1 MATKFLIRGLLCGLA
16 AGLLVFVCARI
27 FGEPN
32 VDGAIGF
39 EEQLAHLAGAHD
51 HAEEIVSR
59 DVQST
64 WGLFVGVMV
73 YATALGGLFSL
84 LYAYAWGR
92 MGRLGARMSAALL
105 AAAAFVAVYAVP
117 FAKYPAN
124 PPSVGNPD
132 TIGFRTA
139 LYFGMIV
146 ISIVAMVAAVN
157 LGRALLRR
165 WGVWNAAIAGGAA
178 FLVLVAIA
186 CALMP
191 AINEVPDGFPATLL
205 WQFRTV
211 AFALQAVLWTT
222 LGLSFGWL
230 TERSMASRA
239 NWAVGTP
246 LPLAGEGDRR

>member
-1 MATKFLIRGLLCGLA
+1 MATKFLIRGILCGLA
-16 AGLLVFVCARI
+16 AGLLVFIVAKI

-51 HAEEIVSR
+51 HEEEIVSR

-73 YATALGGLFSL
+73 YATAVGGLFSL

-92 MGRLGARMSAALL
+92 MGKLGARASAALL
-105 AAAAFVAVYAVP
+105 AGAAFVAIYVVP

-132 TIGFRTA
+132 TIGYRTE

-146 ISIVAMVAAVN
+146 IAIVAMIASVN
-157 LGRALLRR
+157 LGRGLSKR
-165 WGVWNAAIAGGAA
+165 WGNWNAAIAGGVA
-178 FLVLVAIA
+178 FIILAGLAYM
-186 CALMP
+186 LMP
-191 AINEVPDGFPATLL
+191 TINEVPDGFPAPLL

-211 AFALQAVLWTT
+211 AFVLQLTLWTT
-222 LGLSFGWL
+222 LGLGFGWL
-230 TERSMASRA
+230 TERSLAAQFASSSRVMASA
-239 NWAVGTP
+239 
-246 LPLAGEGDRR
+246 RR

>member
-16 AGLLVFVCARI
+16 AGLLVFICAKI

-51 HAEEIVSR
+51 HEEEIVSR

-92 MGRLGARMSAALL
+92 MGKLGARASAALL
-105 AAAAFVAVYAVP
+105 AGATFIAVYVVP
-117 FAKYPAN
+117 FTKYPAN

-132 TIGFRTA
+132 TIGTRTG

-146 ISIVAMVAAVN
+146 IAIVAMIAAVN
-157 LGRALLRR
+157 LGRALSRS
-165 WGVWNAAIAGGAA
+165 WGNWNAAIAGGAA
-178 FLVLVAIA
+178 FIVLVGIA
-186 CALMP
+186 YTLMP
-191 AINEVPDGFPATLL
+191 TINEVPDGFPATLL

-211 AFALQAVLWTT
+211 AFVLQLILWTT

-230 TERSMASRA
+230 TERALAPAKSR
-239 NWAVGTP
+239 
-246 LPLAGEGDRR
+246 LARA

>member
-1 MATKFLIRGLLCGLA
+1 MARSFLIRGMLCGIA
-16 AGLLVFVCARI
+16 AGLLVFIVAKI

-39 EEQLAHLAGAHD
+39 EEQLAHLAGAAHE
-51 HAEEIVSR
+51 HEEEIVSR

-92 MGRLGARMSAALL
+92 MGKLGARASAALL
-105 AAAAFVAVYAVP
+105 AGAAFIAIYVVP

-132 TIGFRTA
+132 TIGSRTG

-146 ISIVAMVAAVN
+146 ISIVAMIAAVN
-157 LGRALLRR
+157 LGRALVRR
-165 WGVWNAAIAGGAA
+165 WGNWNAAIAGGLA
-178 FLVLVAIA
+178 FLVLIGIA
-186 CALMP
+186 YALMP
-191 AINEVPDGFPATLL
+191 TVNEVPDGFPAALL

-211 AFALQAVLWTT
+211 AFALQLTLWTS
-222 LGLSFGWL
+222 LGLLFGWL
-230 TERSMASRA
+230 TERSLSVHPAGNSRQMAA
-239 NWAVGTP
+239 A
-246 LPLAGEGDRR
+246 RR

>member
-1 MATKFLIRGLLCGLA
+1 MARTFLIRGLLCGLI
-16 AGLLVFVCARI
+16 AGILVFIAAKI
-27 FGEPN
+27 YGEPN

-39 EEQLAHLAGAHD
+39 EEHLAQLAGEAP
-51 HAEEIVSR
+51 EEDIVSR
-59 DVQST
+59 DVQAS

-105 AAAAFVAVYAVP
+105 AAAAFVAVYVVP

-165 WGVWNAAIAGGAA
+165 WGAWNAAIAGGAA
-178 FLVLVAIA
+178 FLVLVVIA
-186 CALMP
+186 CYLMP
-191 AINEVPDGFPATLL
+191 TINEVPDGFPATLL

-211 AFALQAVLWTT
+211 AFALQLVLWTS

-230 TERSMASRA
+230 TERSMAAHPAPGSPA
-239 NWAVGTP
+239 LSA
-246 LPLAGEGDRR
+246 ARR

>member
-1 MATKFLIRGLLCGLA
+1 MARTFLIRGLLCGLI
-16 AGLLVFVCARI
+16 AGILVFIAAKI
-27 FGEPN
+27 YGEPN

-39 EEQLAHLAGAHD
+39 EEHLAQLAGEAP
-51 HAEEIVSR
+51 EEDIVSR
-59 DVQST
+59 DVQAS

-105 AAAAFVAVYAVP
+105 AAAAFVAVYVVP

-165 WGVWNAAIAGGAA
+165 WGAWNAAIAGAAA
-178 FLVLVAIA
+178 FLVLVVIA
-186 CALMP
+186 CYLMP
-191 AINEVPDGFPATLL
+191 TINEVPDGFPATLL

-211 AFALQAVLWTT
+211 AFALQLVLWTS

-230 TERSMASRA
+230 TERSMAAHPAPGSPA
-239 NWAVGTP
+239 LSA
-246 LPLAGEGDRR
+246 ARR